1 MMAGLPPV
9 ARLALVFVAGS
20 ALMHPGAR
28 FLAPLL
34 VLLIAAPIRASRRP
48 DLRAIWLLAAVA
60 GAAAGLAAGH
70 ATRRCDLHAQDGA
83 EASVT
88 GRLLAEGDRTLPF
101 EVEAPGGCRVT
112 IRIQGE
118 DIPLG
123 QVVTLSGRW
132 RAWSG
137 GFILEV
143 VSSEP
148 PRVRD
153 GIAGGWDPT
162 GRLIRWRGHLV
173 RRLHA
178 LYPKHGGV
186 VAALVLARKEGLD
199 PQIREAFARTGTAH
213 LLAISGFH
221 VGVVAGL
228 LLLAFRMA
236 GAPRRRAGLLAAGGA
251 WTYVAFIGFPSAA
264 CRAALILATVA
275 VSRARGRPPAR
286 FGALGVALLAL
297 VVWDPGSLTGA
308 GFQLS
313 FAGAGALVLWG
324 SRIAAVLASWSGGRL
339 PRSLLTAV
347 GAGVA
352 ATAGTLPIVAW
363 HFERVSLVGIPATL
377 VVSPLVVLALPGAL
391 ASLALDLVSP
401 ALGEFMA
408 GGVGILLAALTTSI
422 QWLAGHSWTSVWI
435 TRSWVVV
442 GVAGWCVGLSLAG
455 STRIRARIRRGVAV
469 LMAMCAVV
477 GWPLLQGLESR
488 GTLEL
493 VMLDVGQGDAVA
505 IRTPLGRWVLVDA
518 GPPARSP
525 DPGGH
530 RAVRA
535 LRRRGVARIEL
546 LVLTHPDLDHIGGAG
561 AVLRSFEVAQVLDPG
576 FPAGKGPY
584 VELLQI
590 AAEEGVPWIIAEAGQ
605 RFDMDGMSLEVLH
618 PHPGGSTTGGTSTAN
633 DVSVVLHVR
642 YGDFDA
648 LLTGDAPASV
658 ERGLA
663 EAMTGGI
670 EVIKVGHH
678 GSDTST
684 DSFFLARAGA
694 QSALISV
701 GRGNRYG
708 HPSPAVLA
716 RLQGAGLEIYRTDQ
730 QGTVTLHARPD
741 GRFTIEVEGR
751 ARR

>member
-1 MMAGLPPV
+1 MAGLPPV
-9 ARLALVFVAGS
+9 ARLAVVFVAGS

-34 VLLIAAPIRASRRP
+34 VLLIAAPIRASHRP
-48 DLRAIWLLAAVA
+48 DLRAIWLLTAVA
-60 GAAAGLAAGH
+60 GAAAGLFGGH
-70 ATRRCDLHAQDGA
+70 TARQCDLGAHDGA
-83 EASVT
+83 EVTVT
-88 GRLLAEGDRTLPF
+88 GRLLAEGGRTLPF

-118 DIPLG
+118 DIELG
-123 QVVTLSGRW
+123 RVVTLSGRW

-143 VSSEP
+143 ASSEFYDVP
-148 PRVRD
+148 D
-153 GIAGGWDPT
+153 GDDGGWDPR
-162 GRLIRWRGHLV
+162 GRLVRWRGHLV
-173 RRLHA
+173 RRLHV
-178 LYPKHGGV
+178 LYPNYGGV

-199 PQIREAFARTGTAH
+199 PEIREAFARTGTAH

-236 GAPRRRAGLLAAGGA
+236 GAPRRRAGLFAAGGA

-275 VSRARGRPPAR
+275 LSRARGRPPAR

-324 SRIAAVLASWSGGRL
+324 SRIAAVLDSWSGGRI
-339 PRSLLTAV
+339 PRSVLTAV

-377 VVSPLVVLALPGAL
+377 LVSPLVVLALPGAL

-401 ALGEFMA
+401 VLGGFVA
-408 GGVGILLAALTTSI
+408 GGVGLLLAALTTSI
-422 QWLAGHSWTSVWI
+422 QWLAGYSWTSVWI

-442 GVAGWCVGLSLAG
+442 GAAGWCIGLSLAG
-455 STRIRARIRRGVAV
+455 STRIRARVRRGVAL
-469 LMAMCAVV
+469 LMALGAVV
-477 GWPLLQGLESR
+477 GWPLLQGLERR

-493 VMLDVGQGDAVA
+493 VMLDVGQGDAMA
-505 IRTPLGRWVLVDA
+505 IRTPRGRWILIDA
-518 GPPARSP
+518 GPPGRSP
-525 DPGGH
+525 DPGGNP
-530 RAVRA
+530 AVRA
-535 LRRRGVARIEL
+535 LRRRGVSGLEL
-546 LVLTHPDLDHIGGAG
+546 MVLTHPDLDHIGGAG
-561 AVLRSFEVAQVLDPG
+561 AVLRSFPVAQVLDPG

-590 AAEEGVPWIIAEAGQ
+590 ADEEGVPWLIAEAGQ
-605 RFDMDGMSLEVLH
+605 RFELDGMSLEVLH
-618 PHPGGSTTGGTSTAN
+618 PDPGGSTTGGSLTAN
-633 DVSVVLHVR
+633 DVSVVLRVR

-658 ERGLA
+658 ERGIA

-670 EVIKVGHH
+670 EVLKVGHH

-684 DSFFLARAGA
+684 DSVFVARAA
-694 QSALISV
+694 PQAALISV

-708 HPSPAVLA
+708 HPTPAVLA
-716 RLQGAGLEIYRTDQ
+716 RLESMGLKIYRTDQ
-730 QGTVTLHARPD
+730 QGTLTLHARPD
-741 GRFTIEVEGR
+741 GRFTIEVAGTGR
-751 ARR
+751 R